1 MLQLRM
7 DCVEVWDLLAPTVHL
22 ARLVLGDRPE
32 NGVHRENG
40 VPEILDL
47 PDPRDPH
54 RQFEALPVLRGYREL
69 PGLQLRRELLGL
81 VDKQERPDQAELLGQ
96 LEQPDQPGQP
106 ELLEPRAPRALQES
120 CLATLR

>member
-1 MLQLRM
+1 M

-54 RQFEALPVLRGYREL
+54 RQFEVLPVLRGYREL

-81 VDKQERPDQAELLGQ
+81 VDKQGRPELRESPELLGQ
-96 LEQPDQPGQP
+96 PDQQVLRDFKVCRVCR
-106 ELLEPRAPRALQES
+106 ELLQHWTLQS
-120 CLATLR
+120 